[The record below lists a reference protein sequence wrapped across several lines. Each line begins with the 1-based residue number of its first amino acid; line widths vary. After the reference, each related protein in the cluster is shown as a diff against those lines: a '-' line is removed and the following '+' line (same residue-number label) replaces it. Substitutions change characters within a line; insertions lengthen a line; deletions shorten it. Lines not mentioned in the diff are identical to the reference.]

1 MVKNRENILKTW
13 EETGLYSEQL
23 LSKNE
28 CDLYLEESDRLRVE
42 RNTSTIPYKH
52 PHANSLLFDNLMRN
66 PRVLELASL
75 IIGYDTNTI
84 DCKLQATQSWMY
96 FKPPGEL
103 GRDLHQNIFYSH
115 ANKGEIINMAIS
127 LEDADE
133 TNGCLYYYPGSQK
146 EWCLPINLDDD
157 RLLTNPEGWEHER
170 GKPCVIPQDYVN
182 GELVDIYNKVYC
194 PVRKGTVTFIHS
206 HVLHGSDDNI
216 TEDRWRR
223 TFLVSYMKKG
233 VYFNKGSLMRREVI
247 NLYE

>member
-1 MVKNRENILKTW
+1 MIR
-13 EETGLYSEQL
+13 
-23 LSKNE
+23 
-28 CDLYLEESDRLRVE
+28 
-42 RNTSTIPYKH
+42 
-52 PHANSLLFDNLMRN
+52 A
-66 PRVLELASL
+66 
-75 IIGYDTNTI
+75 
-84 DCKLQATQSWMY
+84 
-96 FKPPGEL
+96 
-103 GRDLHQNIFYSH
+103 
-115 ANKGEIINMAIS
+115 KG
-127 LEDADE
+127 
-133 TNGCLYYYPGSQK
+133 
-146 EWCLPINLDDD
+146 LPINLDDD

-216 TEDRWRR
+216 SENRWRR